1 MGEWWY
7 KELMHIFIK
16 ISFIFTLIFL
26 LGCKEKEYVKD
37 FKVEG
42 IAVGDSLLTYFSEE
56 DILKNQRTKDI
67 FGKPDDLTSLYVDS
81 TFEDYEFE
89 TYQKIQIY
97 YLRDDKK
104 YIIHS
109 VGGAIFYQTDYKA
122 CNDKFFEVKKKG
134 SYSLE
139 EIDEKIDN
147 KIKKII
153 GNEIDI
159 SNKGIYETALLWG
172 SLDIYLSD
180 KTFSKIEQKEF
191 INRFGEKANKAIS
204 LLKMSNSKD
213 MLEKKIDMSFSEA
226 SKLLKTDK
234 NRLIEELKTV
244 GKETGGEK
252 MKKLKII
259 GKLLNF
265 LGVKKPVSF

>member
-1 MGEWWY
+1 MNF
-7 KELMHIFIK
+7 FIK

-122 CNDKFFEVKKKG
+122 CNDKFFEVKKILNEQ
-134 SYSLE
+134 YTTPTITE
-139 EIDEKIDN
+139 YINEKDN
-147 KIKKII
+147 REGYGDTKFSEMTLDFENGESITIICNDWDNELLKVQDYFQLSVDSKEIKK
-153 GNEIDI
+153 
-159 SNKGIYETALLWG
+159 
-172 SLDIYLSD
+172 
-180 KTFSKIEQKEF
+180 F
-191 INRFGEKANKAIS
+191 
-204 LLKMSNSKD
+204 MH
-213 MLEKKIDMSFSEA
+213 
-226 SKLLKTDK
+226 
-234 NRLIEELKTV
+234 
-244 GKETGGEK
+244 
-252 MKKLKII
+252 
-259 GKLLNF
+259 
-265 LGVKKPVSF
+265 P

>member
-1 MGEWWY
+1 MNF
-7 KELMHIFIK
+7 FIK

-122 CNDKFFEVKKKG
+122 CNDKFFEVKKILNEQ
-134 SYSLE
+134 YTTPTITE
-139 EIDEKIDN
+139 YINEKDN
-147 KIKKII
+147 REGYGDTKFSEMTLDFENGESITIICNDWDNELLKVQDYFQLSVDSKEIKK
-153 GNEIDI
+153 
-159 SNKGIYETALLWG
+159 
-172 SLDIYLSD
+172 
-180 KTFSKIEQKEF
+180 FMQ
-191 INRFGEKANKAIS
+191 
-204 LLKMSNSKD
+204 
-213 MLEKKIDMSFSEA
+213 
-226 SKLLKTDK
+226 
-234 NRLIEELKTV
+234 
-244 GKETGGEK
+244 
-252 MKKLKII
+252 
-259 GKLLNF
+259 
-265 LGVKKPVSF
+265 P

>member
-1 MGEWWY
+1 MY
-7 KELMHIFIK
+7 LKYTLMNFFIK

-122 CNDKFFEVKKKG
+122 CNDKFFEVKKILNEQ
-134 SYSLE
+134 YTTPTITE
-139 EIDEKIDN
+139 YINEKDN
-147 KIKKII
+147 REGYGDTKFSEMTLDFENGESITIICNDWDNELLKVQDYFQLSVDSKEIKK
-153 GNEIDI
+153 
-159 SNKGIYETALLWG
+159 
-172 SLDIYLSD
+172 
-180 KTFSKIEQKEF
+180 FMQ
-191 INRFGEKANKAIS
+191 
-204 LLKMSNSKD
+204 
-213 MLEKKIDMSFSEA
+213 
-226 SKLLKTDK
+226 
-234 NRLIEELKTV
+234 
-244 GKETGGEK
+244 
-252 MKKLKII
+252 
-259 GKLLNF
+259 
-265 LGVKKPVSF
+265 P